1 MGFAGCMSTSKTD
14 IAVQNIKVSSPLDD
28 KARIL
33 EQVKSL
39 IESGMLHSLVKAR
52 SLLAANNLGN
62 TEQGKDLD
70 YIAYRLM
77 VLVYPYYKQSSTP
90 AVPLK
95 SSSYPHIADMIQSG
109 KIPEITEENTTFFT
123 LLFSAAAVFYSNS
136 REIIEQCHE
145 IAVQLDTFSKDNP
158 YAKLVE
164 GKVYEL
170 KGEWKRSFDSYS
182 KVVSTESDCYPAKI
196 GIARYY
202 VEKKEYSSAIP
213 LLEKLNTLYPGGKD
227 ISSLLVES
235 YLDTGEIYK
244 ANQLLEDVL
253 SRDPADIDLALKR
266 ARLLLLS
273 GQLDQAGK
281 LITVYETEK
290 GATGESI
297 NLRANIFIRK
307 RKYAKAEKIIK
318 SGLKNFPR
326 NVSLQITFAN
336 LLIIT
341 NRFDAAEIYL
351 KEQLKNN
358 KNDPD
363 LVKLLLIS
371 YIKQKM
377 WEKASSLLEV
387 LLTPDASDV
396 ILRYAVEVYFN
407 LGITDKAL
415 EYNKKLI
422 LGQKPAIED
431 YSYRVMLLL
440 GQNKKG
446 EALQE
451 LSKWILSVQ
460 PSAQKSVM
468 YYLMSLCTTN
478 KEKQKEYL
486 QKALFENLHNLKALL
501 SLADLYVQEGK
512 YRKAYRYLKQASL
525 INPEDNDVKARL
537 QKVEKNL

>member
-1 MGFAGCMSTSKTD
+1 MGLAGCASTSKTD
-14 IAVQNIKVSSPLDD
+14 MAVQDVKAASPLDD

-33 EQVKSL
+33 EQGKSL
-39 IESGMLHSLVKAR
+39 IESGMLHSLAKAR
-52 SLLAANNLGN
+52 NLLAENNLGN
-62 TEQGKDLD
+62 TEQGKELD

-77 VLVYPYYKQSSTP
+77 VLVYPYYNQSAAP

-95 SSSYPHIADMIQSG
+95 SSSYPHIADMIESG

-136 REIIEQCHE
+136 PEIIERSHE
-145 IAVQLDTFSKDNP
+145 IAVQLNTFSRDNL
-158 YAKLVE
+158 YAKLIE

-170 KGEWKRSFDSYS
+170 KGEWKRSFDFYS
-182 KVVSTESDCYPAKI
+182 QVVNTEADCYPAKI

-213 LLEKLNTLYPGGKD
+213 LLEKLNTLYPEGKD

-244 ANQLLEDVL
+244 ANELLEDVL
-253 SRDPADIDLALKR
+253 SRDPTDVDLALKR

-273 GQLDQAGK
+273 GQLEQAGK

-307 RKYAKAEKIIK
+307 RQYGKAEKIIK
-318 SGLKNFPR
+318 SGLNNFPR
-326 NVSLQITFAN
+326 NLSLQITFAN

-351 KEQLKNN
+351 KEQLNGN

-363 LVKLLLIS
+363 LVKLLMIS

-377 WEKASSLLEV
+377 WKKASSLLEV
-387 LLTPDASDV
+387 LLTSDASDV

-415 EYNKKLI
+415 QYNKKLI
-422 LGQKPAIED
+422 LGKKPAIED
-431 YSYRVMLLL
+431 YSYRVILLL
-440 GQNKKG
+440 GQSKKG

-460 PSAQKSVM
+460 PSAEKSVL

-478 KEKQKEYL
+478 NEKQKEYL

-501 SLADLYVQEGK
+501 ALADLYEQQGE

-525 INPEDNDVKARL
+525 INPEDSDVKARL

>member
-1 MGFAGCMSTSKTD
+1 MGFTGCASTSKTD
-14 IAVQNIKVSSPLDD
+14 MAVQNIKVSSPVDD

-33 EQVKSL
+33 EQAKSL

-52 SLLAANNLGN
+52 NLLADNNLGN

-77 VLVYPYYKQSSTP
+77 VLVYPYYNQTAAPSG
-90 AVPLK
+90 PLK
-95 SSSYPHIADMIQSG
+95 SSPYPHIADMIEIG

-123 LLFSAAAVFYSNS
+123 LLFSAAVVFYSNS
-136 REIIEQCHE
+136 PEIIEQSHE
-145 IAVQLDTFSKDNP
+145 IAVQLNTFSRDNP
-158 YAKLVE
+158 YAKLIE

-170 KGEWKRSFDSYS
+170 KGEWKKSFDFYS
-182 KVVSTESDCYPAKI
+182 QVVSTEADCYPAKI

-202 VEKKEYSSAIP
+202 VEKKKYSSAIL
-213 LLEKLNTLYPGGKD
+213 LLEKLNTLYPEGKD

-235 YLDTGEIYK
+235 YLDTGEIDK

-253 SRDPADIDLALKR
+253 SRDPTDIDLALKR

-273 GQLDQAGK
+273 GQLEQAGK

-297 NLRANIFIRK
+297 NLRANISIQK
-307 RKYAKAEKIIK
+307 RKYGKAEKIIK
-318 SGLKNFPR
+318 SGLNNFPR
-326 NVSLQITFAN
+326 NLSLQITFAN

-351 KEQLKNN
+351 QEQLKNN

-377 WEKASSLLEV
+377 WKKASSLLEV
-387 LLTPDASDV
+387 LLTPDVSDV

-415 EYNKKLI
+415 QYNKKLI
-422 LGQKPAIED
+422 QGQKPTIED
-431 YSYRVMLLL
+431 YSYRVRLLL
-440 GQNKKG
+440 GQNKKN

-460 PSAQKSVM
+460 PSAQKSVL

-478 KEKQKEYL
+478 NEKQKEYL

-501 SLADLYVQEGK
+501 SLADLYTQQGE

-525 INPEDNDVKARL
+525 INPEDSDVKARL